1 MPRWNYILNAQDVEM
16 GRPSELRAR
25 VSKQIGVVTTNQIDQ
40 NCVPVAED
48 NLHI

>member
-16 GRPSELRAR
+16 GRPSELRVR

-40 NCVPVAED
+40 NCVLVAED
-48 NLHI
+48 NLRI